1 MVKLANSVQKKGF
14 DVRPIMSP
22 TVPVGK
28 ERLRICI
35 HSFNNEEELK
45 GLADAIEQSLN

>member
-1 MVKLANSVQKKGF
+1 MVKLASSVQKKGF

-22 TVPVGK
+22 TVPDGK

-35 HSFNNEEELK
+35 HSFNSQNEIKAL
-45 GLADAIEQSLN
+45 LDAIEQSTN